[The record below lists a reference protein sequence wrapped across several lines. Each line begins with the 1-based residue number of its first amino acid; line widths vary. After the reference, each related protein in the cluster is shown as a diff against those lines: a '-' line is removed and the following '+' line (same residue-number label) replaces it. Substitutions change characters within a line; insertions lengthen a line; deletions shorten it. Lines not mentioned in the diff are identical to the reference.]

1 MDGIVAT
8 AILAALGALTGLAY
22 SQPRQFRRIGS
33 MLAAIGTVAGAF
45 SAGWVL
51 GLHSAIEAI
60 EPTIANPAGITTALR
75 KIMPELWMAWAF
87 AGVMLYN
94 VFLLLLP
101 YILGKRDDQIGD

>member
-1 MDGIVAT
+1 MDGVLAA
-8 AILAALGALTGLAY
+8 AILAALGALTSLAY
-22 SQPRQFRRIGS
+22 SQPRQFRRIGIA
-33 MLAAIGTVAGAF
+33 LAAIGSLAGAF

-60 EPTIANPAGITTALR
+60 EPTIGNPAGIAAALR

-87 AGVMLYN
+87 AGIMLYN
-94 VFLLLLP
+94 IFLLLLP